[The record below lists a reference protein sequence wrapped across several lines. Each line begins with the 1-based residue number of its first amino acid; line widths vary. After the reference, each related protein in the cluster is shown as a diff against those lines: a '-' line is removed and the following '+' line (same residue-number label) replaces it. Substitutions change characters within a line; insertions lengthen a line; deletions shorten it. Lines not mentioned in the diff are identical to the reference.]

1 MFSDGNWR
9 EEPGVSEIQIERS
22 DQGVATVWL
31 SNPKHLNA
39 LSNSM
44 IIGLCEELPR
54 LADDMTCRAIVMRG
68 RGGVFCA
75 GRELSDVKALQ
86 AADLDAVEKMYGYMQ
101 KMNEVIYYSP
111 HPVISVVE
119 KYAFGIATM
128 LVSWSDIALAE
139 EAAMFGYP
147 EVHHGITPYG
157 AVPTMLNMMNQKA
170 MLDLLLTGRKISA
183 SEALRLGILTRAVSA
198 DQLTGELDNILQD
211 IFHGSAAA
219 IRRSKKFVR
228 ECETLTYQQ
237 GIAAATDKSILGI
250 GSPEMRKGIAA
261 FLDKQNAKW
270 P

>member
-1 MFSDGNWR
+1 M
-9 EEPGVSEIQIERS
+9 SEIQVERG

-31 SNPKHLNA
+31 DNPAHLNA

-44 IIGLCEELPR
+44 IIGLCEEMPR
-54 LADDMTCRAIVMRG
+54 LADDGSCRAIVIRG

-75 GRELSDVKALQ
+75 GRELGDVKALQ
-86 AADLDAVEKMYGYMQ
+86 SGERDAVERMYGYLQ

-139 EAAMFGYP
+139 EGAMFGYP

-170 MLDLLLTGRKISA
+170 MLDLLLTGRKIGA
-183 SEALRLGILTRAVSA
+183 AEALRLGILSRAVPI
-198 DQLTGELDNILQD
+198 DQLARELDDVLQHL
-211 IFHGSAAA
+211 FRGSAAA
-219 IRRSKKFVR
+219 IRRSKQFVR

-237 GIAAATDKSILGI
+237 GMAAATEKAVLGV
-250 GSPEMRKGIAA
+250 GSLEMRNGIDA
-261 FLDKQNAKW
+261 FLDKQEAKW
-270 P
+270 S